1 VLLLVL
7 YFCQDEEQECHLFN
21 NQGLVFASSFKSFGR
36 ASACGA
42 FKCACKTKSRWVTRP
57 KKSLHFLLISPDSN
71 LQFILNPKYCLL
83 F

>member
-1 VLLLVL
+1 MRSRSVIYLTIKVLFLQALLKALAVHQLVGLLNVL
-7 YFCQDEEQECHLFN
+7 AKQNPD
-21 NQGLVFASSFKSFGR
+21 G
-36 ASACGA
+36 
-42 FKCACKTKSRWVTRP
+42 VTRP

>member
-1 VLLLVL
+1 MLHLQALLKALIEQRLVWHLKVLVKVYIL
-7 YFCQDEEQECHLFN
+7 
-21 NQGLVFASSFKSFGR
+21 SM
-36 ASACGA
+36 
-42 FKCACKTKSRWVTRP
+42 TRP